1 MSFATVR
8 SCTLSGVSAVEVTV
22 EVHITGGLPGI
33 AIVGLPQSAVRESKD
48 RVKAAIVHAGLIYP
62 QVKIIVNLA
71 PADLPKQGGRYDLPI
86 AIGILIATQQLPA
99 ACTDE
104 MVVVGEL
111 GLCGDVRSVSGVLP
125 ATIDFANKNTAML
138 IPSVNRAEAMLN
150 HNINCVG
157 VGTLNEAVAVLQ
169 SRTKIVVSS
178 NAIEPNATTSSTIT
192 LAQASVDLNTV
203 YPCMSDVQGQQQARR
218 ALEIAA
224 AGGHNMLM
232 TGPPGTG
239 KSMLASRLPGI
250 QPPMTE
256 SEAIETA
263 SVLSITHNGFDA
275 TLWAMRPYRSPHH
288 TASGVALVGG
298 GSIPMPGEASLA
310 HNGVLFLDEI
320 PEFSRSVLDVLREP
334 METGT
339 ITISRASRQ
348 ADFPA
353 RFQLIGA
360 RNPCPC
366 GYFGDADFNCRCTLD
381 QIQRYQQRL
390 SGPFLDRIDL
400 HVAMTRIDSRLL
412 LDQIAAEPSIDIRK
426 RVIEARQVQLDRQGL
441 HNATLTGKALKKH
454 CKLGDEEKALLK
466 QAIDSAHM
474 SVRASYRMLKVA
486 RTIADLEGVDDIG
499 EEQLVEALGYRG

>member
-22 EVHITGGLPGI
+22 EVHVTGGLPGI

-48 RVKAAIVHAGLIYP
+48 RVKAAIIHAGLTYP

-86 AIGILIATQQLPA
+86 AIGVLIATQQLPA
-99 ACTDE
+99 NCTED
-104 MVVVGEL
+104 MVIVGEL

-125 ATIDFANKNTAML
+125 ATIDLANNNTAML
-138 IPSVNRAEAMLN
+138 IPLANKAEAMLN
-150 HNINCVG
+150 RNINCVG
-157 VGTLNEAVAVLQ
+157 VDTLNEAVAVLQ
-169 SRTKIVVSS
+169 ARTKLLVGSGFRAARSS
-178 NAIEPNATTSSTIT
+178 AHSAVK
-192 LAQASVDLNTV
+192 LAQTPVDLNTL

-224 AGGHNMLM
+224 SGGHNMLM

-256 SEAIETA
+256 SEAIESA
-263 SVLSITHNGFDA
+263 SVLSITRSGFDA
-275 TLWAMRPYRSPHH
+275 TKWAMRPYRSPHH

-298 GSIPMPGEASLA
+298 GSIPMPGEVSLA

-320 PEFSRSVLDVLREP
+320 PEFSRGVLDVLREP
-334 METGT
+334 METGI
-339 ITISRASRQ
+339 ITISRASHQ

-353 RFQLIGA
+353 RFQLIAA

-366 GYFGDADFNCRCTLD
+366 GYDGDAEFNCRCTPD
-381 QIQRYQQRL
+381 QILRYQQKL

-400 HVAMTRIDSRLL
+400 HVAMTRIDSKLL
-412 LDQIAAEPSIDIRK
+412 LDQVAAEPSKAIRE
-426 RVIEARQVQLDRQGL
+426 RVIAARQIQLKRQGAQ
-441 HNATLTGKALKKH
+441 NATLSGSALKRH
-454 CKLGDEEKALLK
+454 CKLGDDEKALLK

-474 SVRASYRMLKVA
+474 SVRASYRMVKVA
-486 RTIADLEGVDDIG
+486 RTIADLDGVDDIG
-499 EEQLVEALGYRG
+499 EEALIEALGYRA

>member
-8 SCTLSGVSAVEVTV
+8 SCTLSGVSAQEVTV
-22 EVHITGGLPGI
+22 EVHVTGGLPGI

-48 RVKAAIVHAGLIYP
+48 RVKAAIIHAGLNYP
-62 QVKIIVNLA
+62 QVKMVVNLA

-99 ACTDE
+99 TCTDG
-104 MVVVGEL
+104 MVIVGEL

-125 ATIDFANKNTAML
+125 ATIDLANNNTEML
-138 IPSVNRAEAMLN
+138 IPLANKAEAMLN
-150 HNINCVG
+150 RNINCVG
-157 VGTLNEAVAVLQ
+157 VDTLNEAVTVLQ
-169 SRTKIVVSS
+169 TRTKLAPSSGFNAVS
-178 NAIEPNATTSSTIT
+178 ASTYAAVK
-192 LAQASVDLNTV
+192 LAQRTETPSIE
-203 YPCMSDVQGQQQARR
+203 YPCLSDVQGQQQARR

-224 AGGHNMLM
+224 AGSHNMLM

-256 SEAIETA
+256 REAMETA

-275 TLWAMRPYRSPHH
+275 KLWAMRPYRSPHH

-320 PEFSRSVLDVLREP
+320 PEFSRTVLDVLREP
-334 METGT
+334 METGE

-366 GYFGDADFNCRCTLD
+366 GYDGDADFNCRCTPD
-381 QIQRYQQRL
+381 QIQRYQRRL

-400 HVAMTRIDSRLL
+400 HVAMTRIDSKLL
-412 LDQIAAEPSIDIRK
+412 LDQVATESSEDVRK
-426 RVIEARQVQLDRQGL
+426 RVIAARQIQLDRQGAQ
-441 HNATLTGKALKKH
+441 NATLSGRELKRY
-454 CKLGDEEKALLK
+454 CKLGDDEKALLK
-466 QAIDSAHM
+466 QAIESTHM
-474 SVRASYRMLKVA
+474 SVRASYRMIKVA
-486 RTIADLEGVDDIG
+486 RTIADLEGVDEIG
-499 EEQLVEALGYRG
+499 EEALVEALGYRG

>member
-1 MSFATVR
+1 MSFASVR
-8 SCTLSGVSAVEVTV
+8 SCTLSGVNAQEVTV

-48 RVKAAIVHAGLIYP
+48 RVKAAITHAGLTYP

-99 ACTDE
+99 RCTDE
-104 MVVVGEL
+104 MVIVGEL

-125 ATIDFANKNTAML
+125 ATIDLANKNTAML
-138 IPSVNRAEAMLN
+138 IPLANKAEALLN
-150 HNINCVG
+150 PSIDCVG
-157 VGTLNEAVAVLQ
+157 VDTLNEAVDVLQ
-169 SRTKIVVSS
+169 TRTKLMAGSGFRVAS
-178 NAIEPNATTSSTIT
+178 SSTRST
-192 LAQASVDLNTV
+192 VKLAQTAVDLNTV

-224 AGGHNMLM
+224 AGSHNLLM

-239 KSMLASRLPGI
+239 KSMLASRMPGI

-256 SEAIETA
+256 GEAMETA
-263 SVLSITHNGFDA
+263 SVLSITHTGFDA
-275 TLWAMRPYRSPHH
+275 RLWAMRPYRSPHH

-298 GSIPMPGEASLA
+298 GSVPMPGEASLA

-320 PEFSRSVLDVLREP
+320 PEFSRTVLDVLREP

-366 GYFGDADFNCRCTLD
+366 GYDGDADFNCRCTPD
-381 QIQRYQQRL
+381 QILRYQQRL

-400 HVAMTRIDSRLL
+400 HVAMTRIDSKLL
-412 LDQIAAEPSIDIRK
+412 LDQVSSEPSVDIRQRVIAA
-426 RVIEARQVQLDRQGL
+426 RQIQLDRQGAQ
-441 HNATLTGKALKKH
+441 NATLTGRELKRH
-454 CKLGDEEKALLK
+454 CKLGDDEKALLK
-466 QAIDSAHM
+466 QAMDSAHM
-474 SVRASYRMLKVA
+474 SVRASYRMVKVA
-486 RTIADLEGVDDIG
+486 RTIADLEGVDEIG
-499 EEQLVEALGYRG
+499 EEALVEALGYRG